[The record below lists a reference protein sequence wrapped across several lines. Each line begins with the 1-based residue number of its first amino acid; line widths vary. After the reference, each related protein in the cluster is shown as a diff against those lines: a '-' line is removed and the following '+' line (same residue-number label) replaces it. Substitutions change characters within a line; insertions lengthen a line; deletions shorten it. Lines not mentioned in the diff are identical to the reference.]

1 MLRAAAPDKCVYG
14 SGCLVD
20 IDRALA
26 ERGDETAGVVIE
38 PVMQGAAG
46 MIAQPEGYVGGVY
59 KLCKHYGALMIADEV
74 ATGFGRTGHM
84 FACDIDGVSPDIMA
98 VGKGLS
104 GGYLPIAATLASGE
118 VFENFLGESHDER
131 TFFHGHSYT
140 ANPPGCAAA
149 LASLKIFEKDR
160 TLENVQKI
168 SRQATLWLTRMMNL
182 EHVAETKQAGLM
194 IGIEIEEDPN
204 TVTPYDPKLMM
215 GRRVA
220 AAARE
225 RGLIIRPLGDVVVV
239 MPPLCVNKE
248 EIDEI
253 MRITMESVKEVTEDS

>member
-1 MLRAAAPDKCVYG
+1 MLFR
-14 SGCLVD
+14 S
-20 IDRALA
+20 
-26 ERGDETAGVVIE
+26 
-38 PVMQGAAG
+38 
-46 MIAQPEGYVGGVY
+46 
-59 KLCKHYGALMIADEV
+59 
-74 ATGFGRTGHM
+74 
-84 FACDIDGVSPDIMA
+84 
-98 VGKGLS
+98 
-104 GGYLPIAATLASGE
+104 TLASGK
-118 VFENFLGESHDER
+118 VFENFLGEFHNER

-168 SRQATLWLTRMMNL
+168 SRQATLWLTRMMSL

-248 EIDEI
+248 EIGEI
-253 MRITMESVKEVTEDS
+253 MRITMESIKEVTE